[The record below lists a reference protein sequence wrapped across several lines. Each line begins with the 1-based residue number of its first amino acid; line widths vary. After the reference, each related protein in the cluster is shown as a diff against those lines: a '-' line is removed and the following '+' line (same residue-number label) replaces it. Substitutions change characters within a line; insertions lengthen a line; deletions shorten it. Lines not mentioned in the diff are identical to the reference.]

1 MRRRL
6 QAAFGSLRV
15 RLLLSFWLISVVPVG
30 LLGWFMLRSLDQ
42 FYLGRLLDDMSAE
55 AGLIGQ
61 AIAGELAA
69 GQPAAAAD
77 LVTNPPAPLRTQ
89 ARVLVFDTAGQLA
102 AASSLTVAGMTD
114 EPGLSLALT
123 GTAARGVDRSPALA
137 VPVAFVAQPILVEGQ
152 VLGAVHLAYPMAD
165 VQGELSQLRLWVV
178 LAMVLLAL
186 LALLVS
192 LEFTRRL
199 TIPLDQLRAATEDI
213 AGGHFDHRV
222 PINAPAELADV
233 AHSFN
238 RMAGALQRSEQA
250 RQAMFANLAHDVRT
264 PLGSIQAAVEALATG
279 AAEQPE
285 LRDRLTAG
293 ISAHIHYLRRLT
305 DDLLRLAAYEGGGPV
320 LKLAPTEAGPLLEQ
334 AAAALAAAAA
344 MRQVTVRVAA
354 LHPLPTVSADADR
367 VMELLFNLLDNAL
380 QYTPAGG
387 QVELWAE
394 AGGPGGGVIVH
405 VRDTGP
411 GIPPEILPHI
421 FDRFRR
427 GDLRRS
433 GSGLNLGLGLN
444 IAQAIVN
451 AHGGRLRAANLPAGG
466 ADFYFD
472 LPAAAPA

>member
-1 MRRRL
+1 L
-6 QAAFGSLRV
+6 
-15 RLLLSFWLISVVPVG
+15 
-30 LLGWFMLRSLDQ
+30 
-42 FYLGRLLDDMSAE
+42 
-55 AGLIGQ
+55 
-61 AIAGELAA
+61 EL
-69 GQPAAAAD
+69 
-77 LVTNPPAPLRTQ
+77 
-89 ARVLVFDTAGQLA
+89 
-102 AASSLTVAGMTD
+102 
-114 EPGLSLALT
+114 
-123 GTAARGVDRSPALA
+123 
-137 VPVAFVAQPILVEGQ
+137 
-152 VLGAVHLAYPMAD
+152 
-165 VQGELSQLRLWVV
+165 
-178 LAMVLLAL
+178 
-186 LALLVS
+186 
-192 LEFTRRL
+192 
-199 TIPLDQLRAATEDI
+199 
-213 AGGHFDHRV
+213 
-222 PINAPAELADV
+222 
-233 AHSFN
+233 
-238 RMAGALQRSEQA
+238 
-250 RQAMFANLAHDVRT
+250 
-264 PLGSIQAAVEALATG
+264 
-279 AAEQPE
+279 
-285 LRDRLTAG
+285 
-293 ISAHIHYLRRLT
+293 
-305 DDLLRLAAYEGGGPV
+305 
-320 LKLAPTEAGPLLEQ
+320 